1 MFGILKLGRVL
12 RINKIISYMNVDE
25 DIKASMKLS
34 KIIFYLTIYIHFFTC
49 VLWIVAK
56 DQETW
61 WPYSVV
67 GLGILDDFYDYSP

>member
-1 MFGILKLGRVL
+1 ML

-49 VLWIVAK
+49 VLWIVA
-56 DQETW
+56 QEEETW

-67 GLGILDDFYDYSP
+67 GLSILDDFYTYSP